1 MRWCRVQGSLFTRS
15 LHSTFVIS
23 YTIRDLTC
31 RPAYAESARPC
42 RISLESQVVS
52 GIHDY
57 VSVFSY
63 IFVSFFVVFIFLFFF
78 SLRILFF
85 PDFAGA

>member
-57 VSVFSY
+57 VTVFRLH
-63 IFVSFFVVFIFLFFF
+63 ICVLLCCLHFPFFF
-78 SLRILFF
+78 SENSFLS
-85 PDFAGA
+85 